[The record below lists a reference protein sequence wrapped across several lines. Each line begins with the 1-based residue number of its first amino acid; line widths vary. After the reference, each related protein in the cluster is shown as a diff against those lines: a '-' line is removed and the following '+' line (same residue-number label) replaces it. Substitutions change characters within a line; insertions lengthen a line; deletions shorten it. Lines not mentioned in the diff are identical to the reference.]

1 MGKKD
6 TVTKK
11 YMEDNATFADVF
23 NFLIYDGRQVI
34 KPEQLKAVDTTE
46 IALPYGGKNELVSI
60 QKLRDVAKLVVA
72 MEDEN
77 AAYCLLAVENQSEI
91 HEAMPPKNM
100 LYDAID
106 YVAQV
111 DDISKAH
118 IQNGDKP
125 KTSSDYLSGFYR
137 SDKLL
142 PVITLTLYFGAN
154 KWDAPKSI
162 HEMLSV
168 QNKELLRFVPD
179 YRINLI
185 SPADI
190 ADEEFSK
197 FHTELSLVLKYI
209 KYSKDKKKL
218 RQMVQED
225 SAFTTVSRR
234 TADMIKIVTES
245 NHLHYS
251 DGEER
256 VNMCEAI
263 EGIRNDALAEGKAE
277 GREEGRIEGILSTL
291 ASLVK
296 DEILTIADAAA
307 RANMSVSEFET
318 KAGLR

>member
-46 IALPYGGKNELVSI
+46 VALPYGGKNQLVPI

-100 LYDAID
+100 LYDALD
-106 YVAQV
+106 YVTQV
-111 DDISKAH
+111 EDIAKAH
-118 IQNGDKP
+118 LENGDKP
-125 KTSSDYLSGFYR
+125 RTSSNYLSGFYR

-142 PVITLTLYFGAN
+142 PVITLTLYFGAS

-168 QNKELLRFVPD
+168 QNEELLRFVPD

-190 ADEEFSK
+190 ADEDFSK

-209 KYSKDKKKL
+209 KYSKNKKKL
-218 RQMVQED
+218 RQIVQED

-245 NHLHYS
+245 NHLHYN

-291 ASLVK
+291 SDLVK
-296 DEILTIADAAA
+296 KGLLTLTQAAEQ
-307 RANMSVSEFET
+307 ANMSVSEFET